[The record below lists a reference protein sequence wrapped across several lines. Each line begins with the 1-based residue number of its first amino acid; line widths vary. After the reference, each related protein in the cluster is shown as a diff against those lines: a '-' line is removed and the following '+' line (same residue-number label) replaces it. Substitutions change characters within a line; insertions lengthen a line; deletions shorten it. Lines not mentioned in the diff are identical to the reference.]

1 MTVEHESRLGFAKKI
16 ISRLHPSHHY
26 EKFTA
31 KAKSLSG
38 DELVA
43 KRRGYDHV
51 KRDTV
56 VRTAL
61 GLGVAV
67 GGVIVLG
74 PNLPR
79 EVILLSSGPIALGVS
94 LAGPTTGIVRE
105 GERDIL
111 DEEIKSRGLKPQDA
125 VVYQSKV

>member
-1 MTVEHESRLGFAKKI
+1 MTVEHKSRLGFAGKI

-31 KAKSLSG
+31 KAESLSD

-61 GLGVAV
+61 GLGAAV
-67 GGVIVLG
+67 GGVVVLG

-79 EVILLSSGPIALGVS
+79 EVILLSPGPIALGVS
-94 LAGPTTGIVRE
+94 FAGPTRGIVRE

-111 DEEIKSRGLKPQDA
+111 DEEIESRGLKPQDV